1 MLGNDVIR
9 LRREKRVERANGL
22 LKRLVCSWFSPLLVV
37 PIYLLCV
44 CLFLNISNSASFNI
58 PLFESIFR
66 PFPEDRLIQS
76 GLALL
81 FVDLVRVFICRKLR
95 DNEDNRAIAG
105 ILPLFVFAS
114 FMLAIGFLFW
124 SNIPSHEERARYN
137 AEKSCS
143 DLARGAEN
151 STVYENG
158 HCLWEKDIKYV
169 DESIEVQD
177 VKKDAVQRN
186 ESGQYVKGIEVTV
199 DAGVFDG
206 KEYKNGDKIFFEDGS
221 SKLDKYQV
229 IGDYAKELAITKS
242 YKYKWDVET
251 TKTGS
256 RIPSVLK
263 IDGKNYDRTAYV
275 AGWESL
281 KEPFGRHIN
290 TIEEAYMRSK

>member
-1 MLGNDVIR
+1 MSDSVNS
-9 LRREKRVERANGL
+9 LRCEKRLEHANSP
-22 LKRLVCSWFSPLLVV
+22 LKRLVCSWFSPILFV
-37 PIYLLCV
+37 PIYLLGV
-44 CLFLNISNSASFNI
+44 CLFLNISNSVSFNI
-58 PLFESIFR
+58 PLLESIFR

-95 DNEDNRAIAG
+95 DNGDNRAIAG

-114 FMLAIGFLFW
+114 FMTAAGFLFW

-143 DLARGAEN
+143 NLARGAEN
-151 STVYENG
+151 GTVYENG
-158 HCLWEKDIKYV
+158 RCSWAKDIKYV

-177 VKKDAVQRN
+177 IKKDAVQRN
-186 ESGQYVKGIEVTV
+186 ESGQYVKGVEVTV

-256 RIPSVLK
+256 LIPSALN
-263 IDGKNYDRTAYV
+263 IDGKNYDRKVEV
-275 AGWESL
+275 AGWEAL
-281 KEPFGRHIN
+281 KEPFGRRVN
-290 TIEEAYMRSK
+290 TSEAYMRSE

>member
-1 MLGNDVIR
+1 MFDDVKS
-9 LRREKRVERANGL
+9 LRRKKHIKRANGL
-22 LKRLVCSWFSPLLVV
+22 LKRLAFSWFTPLLSVSV
-37 PIYLLCV
+37 YLLSA
-44 CLFLNISNSASFNI
+44 CLFLNITNSVSFNI
-58 PLFESIFR
+58 PLLESIFR
-66 PFPEDRLIQS
+66 PFPEDRLVQA
-76 GLALL
+76 GLTLL

-95 DNEDNRAIAG
+95 DNGDNRAIAG

-114 FMLAIGFLFW
+114 FMTAAGFLFW

-151 STVYENG
+151 GTVYENG
-158 HCLWEKDIKYV
+158 RCSWAKDIKYV

-177 VKKDAVQRN
+177 IKKDAVQRN
-186 ESGQYVKGIEVTV
+186 ESGQYVKGVEVTV

-256 RIPSVLK
+256 RIPSALN
-263 IDGKNYDRTAYV
+263 IDGKNYDRKVEV
-275 AGWESL
+275 AGWEAL
-281 KEPFGRHIN
+281 KEPFGRRVN
-290 TIEEAYMRSK
+290 TSEVYMRSE